1 MVTRSERRT
10 STIENSDEKTVK
22 NTVPGEMTTK
32 FDLPLTKQ
40 NLILLQRE
48 NQALRE
54 RTKEIRLILNSKM
67 DELQQVL
74 KVTKQTHEIDL
85 SQLKTDCKEDIDRLR
100 KQEQ

>member
-1 MVTRSERRT
+1 
-10 STIENSDEKTVK
+10 
-22 NTVPGEMTTK
+22 MTTK

-74 KVTKQTHEIDL
+74 KVTKQTHENDL

>member
-1 MVTRSERRT
+1 
-10 STIENSDEKTVK
+10 
-22 NTVPGEMTTK
+22 MTTK